1 MSEVAIGN
9 IAGIVFFAICTIGVI
24 IAVMRKRARLK
35 KLGGNVPTKAYDL
48 DGTKETEISNLDKLL
63 DDLKDGND
71 SSKD

>member
-1 MSEVAIGN
+1 MTEVAVGN
-9 IAGIVFFAICTIGVI
+9 LAGIVFFAICTIGVI

-35 KLGGNVPTKAYDL
+35 KGGNVPTKAYDL

-63 DDLKDGND
+63 DDQKDEND